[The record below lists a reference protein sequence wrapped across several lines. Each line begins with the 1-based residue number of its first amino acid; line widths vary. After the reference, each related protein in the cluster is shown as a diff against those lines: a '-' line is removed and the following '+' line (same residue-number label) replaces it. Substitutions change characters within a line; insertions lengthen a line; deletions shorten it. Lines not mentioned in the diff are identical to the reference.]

1 MFLDGIIAVLNKIQE
16 DNKMKIYVG
25 NLSFKIEEAG
35 LKELFAPYGDVEEA
49 VIIKD
54 KFSGR
59 SKGFG
64 FVTLAD
70 DEAAKKAISELHE
83 KEFEGRK
90 LTVNEAKPIDPNNRP
105 PRRDSGRSFGGG
117 SGRSSGGRS
126 FGNRDSGR
134 GSSGGRSSGGR
145 GRY

>member
-1 MFLDGIIAVLNKIQE
+1 
-16 DNKMKIYVG
+16 MKIYVG
-25 NLSFKIEEAG
+25 NLSFKIEEAD
-35 LKELFAPYGDVEEA
+35 LKKLFSQYGTVEEA
-49 VIIKD
+49 VIITD

-64 FVTLAD
+64 FVTISD
-70 DEAAKKAISELHE
+70 DAAAKKAIAELHE

-105 PRRDSGRSFGGG
+105 PRRDFGN
-117 SGRSSGGRS
+117 RSSGGRS
-126 FGNRDSGR
+126 FGNRDSGSR
-134 GSSGGRSSGGR
+134 GSGR